1 MRQAFLRLFRRDS
14 GRIYAAIR
22 TRSQRVLET
31 LYYVT
36 VPDSSGSD
44 GVVRIKYTPRRAST
58 HQFFSVKT
66 RATLIGLR
74 SRE

>member
-22 TRSQRVLET
+22 AHSQRVLEA

-44 GVVRIKYTPRRAST
+44 GAVRIKCTEACIDSPV
-58 HQFFSVKT
+58 FSVKT
-66 RATLIGLR
+66 RASLIGLC